1 MKQIEYFYNVIYYFF
16 YRVAIKISYGIDF
29 ILYPF
34 QKLIFFIIDIPFI
47 RHQYTKRG
55 IINPKEM
62 VEERKKKTTEN
73 PTLSIGT
80 IIGHGLATSII
91 FFIYFGVY
99 HIIRNLLFPTY
110 EDKDFYT
117 FIIFGI
123 LAYATDVIFTQI
135 DDKDVKYIKE
145 FNEKKGWWRIKWSII
160 TIFTFLVSLWFVIS
174 TSDYGAIGQY
184 LLSLSGNYTYP
195 VNQ

>member
-1 MKQIEYFYNVIYYFF
+1 MKQIEYFYNAMYYFF
-16 YRVAIKISYGIDF
+16 YRATIRFANFVTK
-29 ILYPF
+29 P
-34 QKLIFFIIDIPFI
+34 IFFIYSYIYKIPKIKKRFLNKGIDDPLEW
-47 RHQYTKRG
+47 HKQKYK
-55 IINPKEM
+55 NELL
-62 VEERKKKTTEN
+62 EN
-73 PTLSIGT
+73 PSLSYGT
-80 IIGHGLATSII
+80 MIGHGLATSII

-110 EDKDFYT
+110 GDEALYT

-123 LAYATDVIFTQI
+123 LAYVTDVIFTQI

-195 VNQ
+195 NNP